1 MIFKIVWGIIV
12 KLETIENGFIP
23 INELSNKNFFI
34 PSYQRGYRWDNE
46 VNALLGDITDFI
58 NYKESDNDFYS
69 LQPIVVKKYKDKY
82 IVIDGQQRLTTI
94 FLIIKYIQNQ
104 SFFSIEYETRK
115 QSSEFLENIQSKK
128 ENDAKNIDFYY
139 FFQAYKNISDF
150 FSSKVNKNNFY
161 NILLNNCKV
170 LWYEISYDEKEEDV
184 FIRLNIGKIPL
195 LDEENIKALFLSKSN
210 GIENIDEI
218 AEKWYD
224 EEKELRYNNDYR
236 YCVLKKIDERYITK
250 ENNTLNDD
258 FLRIRVYLEAI
269 MKNKNYSIF
278 EYFYKLYK
286 ENKLKETWENLES
299 CIDTLNSFSSDQN
312 GIGEERNI
320 FHYIGFLILNNIM
333 DINDIYKIWIE
344 DKNKINFS
352 SSLKKSIEDNIS
364 LFKSIKDNDFEEDL
378 RELNF
383 NDKNHKKIIYK
394 ILVLF
399 NIAYL
404 LKDEGSHKY
413 FEFNRFQLEQWSIEH
428 IYAQNSKS
436 IKEDIKNK
444 DNEKIIYW
452 LKEVSK
458 YCDELKPK
466 IEELINKKNPY
477 NEKLFD
483 EIDNYFKDEDSLNG
497 IGNLCLLDKQSN
509 IRIGN
514 MIFSSKRLEIER
526 LGQQGKLIP
535 ICTKLVFEK
544 FFSDKIKN
552 KDYFLKEDREYYI
565 KAIIE
570 KLQIFFKQ

>member
-1 MIFKIVWGIIV
+1 M
-12 KLETIENGFIP
+12 KLKKIENGFIP
-23 INELSNKNFFI
+23 IKELENNNFFI

-46 VNALLGDITDFI
+46 VNALLEDIIDFI
-58 NYKESDNDFYS
+58 NYKKNDNDFYS
-69 LQPIVVKKYKDKY
+69 LQPIVVKKDEDKY

-94 FLIIKYIQNQ
+94 FLIIKYIENK
-104 SFFSIEYETRK
+104 SFFSIKYETRK
-115 QSSEFLENIQSKK
+115 QSSEFLDNIESKK
-128 ENDAKNIDFYY
+128 EDEAKNIDFYY
-139 FFQAYKNISDF
+139 FFQAYKNIRDF
-150 FSSKVNKNNFY
+150 FSSKVNKNDFY

-170 LWYEISYDEKEEDV
+170 LWYEIADDEKEEDV

-195 LDEENIKALFLSKSN
+195 LEEENIKALFLSKSN

-236 YCVLKKIDERYITK
+236 YCVLKKIDDKYITK
-250 ENNTLNDD
+250 EDNTLNDD

-269 MKNKNYSIF
+269 MNNKNDSIF

-286 ENKLKETWENLES
+286 ENKLKETWENLEN
-299 CIDTLNSFSSDQN
+299 CIDTLNSFSSNQN

-333 DINDIYKIWIE
+333 DINDIYERWTE
-344 DKNKINFS
+344 DQNKINFAL
-352 SSLKKSIEDNIS
+352 SLKKSIEDNIS
-364 LFKSIKDNDFEEDL
+364 LFKSIKDNDFEEAL
-378 RELNF
+378 QELNF
-383 NDKNHKKIIYK
+383 NNKNHKKIIYK

-404 LKDEGSHKY
+404 LKDKGSHKY
-413 FEFNRFQLEQWSIEH
+413 FEFNRFQLEKWSLEH

-444 DNEKIIYW
+444 DNKKIIAW
-452 LKEVSK
+452 LKEVSE

-466 IEELINKKNPY
+466 IEELITKKNPY
-477 NEKLFD
+477 NEKIFD
-483 EIDNYFKDEDSLNG
+483 EINNYFKDEDSLNG

-509 IRIGN
+509 SEIGN
-514 MIFSSKRLEIER
+514 KIFSKKRKDIER

-544 FFSDKIKN
+544 FFSDNVGNKN
-552 KDYFLKEDREYYI
+552 YFLKEDREYYI

-570 KLQIFFKQ
+570 KLKIFFKQ

>member
-1 MIFKIVWGIIV
+1 MDLFLLMIYQIKI
-12 KLETIENGFIP
+12 
-23 INELSNKNFFI
+23 FI

-94 FLIIKYIQNQ
+94 FLIIKYIKNQ
-104 SFFSIEYETRK
+104 SFFLIEYETRK

-139 FFQAYKNISDF
+139 FFQAYKNIREF

-161 NILLNNCKV
+161 NILVNNCKV
-170 LWYEISYDEKEEDV
+170 LWYEIADDEKEEDV

-218 AEKWYD
+218 AEKWYE

-236 YCVLKKIDERYITK
+236 YCVLKKIDEKYITK
-250 ENNTLNDD
+250 EDNTLNDD

-269 MKNKNYSIF
+269 MKNKNDSIF
-278 EYFYKLYK
+278 EYFYRLYK

-299 CIDTLNSFSSDQN
+299 CIDTLNSFSSDQMVLVK
-312 GIGEERNI
+312 RNI

-383 NDKNHKKIIYK
+383 NDKNHKK
-394 ILVLF
+394 
-399 NIAYL
+399 
-404 LKDEGSHKY
+404 
-413 FEFNRFQLEQWSIEH
+413 
-428 IYAQNSKS
+428 
-436 IKEDIKNK
+436 
-444 DNEKIIYW
+444 
-452 LKEVSK
+452 
-458 YCDELKPK
+458 
-466 IEELINKKNPY
+466 
-477 NEKLFD
+477 
-483 EIDNYFKDEDSLNG
+483 
-497 IGNLCLLDKQSN
+497 
-509 IRIGN
+509 
-514 MIFSSKRLEIER
+514 
-526 LGQQGKLIP
+526 
-535 ICTKLVFEK
+535 
-544 FFSDKIKN
+544 
-552 KDYFLKEDREYYI
+552 
-565 KAIIE
+565 
-570 KLQIFFKQ
+570 